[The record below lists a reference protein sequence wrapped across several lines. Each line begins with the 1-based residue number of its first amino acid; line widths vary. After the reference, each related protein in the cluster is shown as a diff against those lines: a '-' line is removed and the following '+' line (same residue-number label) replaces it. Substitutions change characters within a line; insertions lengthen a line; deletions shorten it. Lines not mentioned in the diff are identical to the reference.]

1 MKTGQ
6 IRAKAGWQIR
16 AVGQTLMIGLRT
28 ERPANDDSAQVPSAP
43 RFDDFEMRLG
53 DVMRGERATLG
64 KSLLD
69 VQRELRIKASHVA
82 AIENCDVSAF
92 DAPSF
97 IAGYVRSY
105 ARYLGMDPDWTFQR
119 FCEEAGFQP
128 THGMAAMASA
138 PHPQRRPADPAE
150 ALANPHALFIPQPE
164 SFWSGV
170 EPRALGSI
178 AVMIAI
184 VAGLGYGG
192 WAVLQEVQKVRLT
205 PSEQAP
211 AVVAA
216 LDPVHEVQAPDPGQD
231 VAVNLPQPEAL
242 DRIYRPQA
250 LEVPVMTP
258 RDGPIAAIDPGLP
271 EQVSVMART
280 DPEPSAAPI
289 PGGVEMAGPP
299 MPADPASVRTVAQ
312 DAPELEL
319 LAVRPAWVRVSSAD
333 GTIIL
338 EKTMNA
344 GERFQLPKLEQAP
357 LLRTGNS
364 GSIYFA
370 VNGQTYG
377 PAAPGAQVVKNIEL
391 SPSALAERFAAADL
405 STDPALA
412 ELVAVASAAPLI
424 GAGSPGL
431 GDASVP
437 RPPQPASAERR

>member
-1 MKTGQ
+1 
-6 IRAKAGWQIR
+6 
-16 AVGQTLMIGLRT
+16 MIGLRT
-28 ERPANDDSAQVPSAP
+28 DRPASDDSTRVPSAP

-69 VQRELRIKASHVA
+69 VQRELRIKASQVA
-82 AIENCDVSAF
+82 AIENCDVLAF

-97 IAGYVRSY
+97 ISGYVRSY
-105 ARYLGMDPDWTFQR
+105 ARYLGMDPDWTFYR
-119 FCEEAGFQP
+119 FCEESGFQP
-128 THGMAAMASA
+128 IHGMAPAASG
-138 PHPQRRPADPAE
+138 PRPQRRPSDPVE

-170 EPRALGSI
+170 EPRALGSV

-216 LDPVHEVQAPDPGQD
+216 LDPVQEVQTPDAGRD
-231 VAVNLPQPEAL
+231 VAVDLPQPDAL

-271 EQVSVMART
+271 EQVA
-280 DPEPSAAPI
+280 AAPQNQQEPVI
-289 PGGVEMAGPP
+289 ETVGLVPSSDLP
-299 MPADPASVRTVAQ
+299 VRTVAQ
-312 DAPELEL
+312 DSPALEL
-319 LAVRPAWVRVSSAD
+319 LAVRPAWVRVSSPD
-333 GTIIL
+333 GTIVL
-338 EKTMNA
+338 EKTMDA
-344 GERFQLPKLEQAP
+344 GERFELPQLEQPA

-391 SPSALAERFAAADL
+391 SPAALVDRFAAADL

-412 ELVAVASAAPLI
+412 ELVALASAAQLI
-424 GAGSPGL
+424 GAAPIDGGT
-431 GDASVP
+431 DVSVP
-437 RPPQPASAERR
+437 RPPKPASSGTR